1 MSSWQRVFLA
11 FLVPVTA
18 VFASLSFA
26 TTEGLSQMITPHSPA
41 TGDLN
46 LQIQDNANPSEL
58 QAELAVQ
65 DSLSGELS
73 SERTIAWIEQRD
85 SDSKDGGSTNENQG
99 PEHQDWLL
107 HMQGTEVGQG
117 QPGFHSPYIGK
128 NSLPPSDD
136 FRQTSSVDLYLGAR
150 VWSGGEIYFNP
161 EYYQGFGLG
170 NTHGIAAF
178 PNSEAYKVGQ
188 KIGDIFIA
196 HLFLRQTFGF
206 GGEQEQLE
214 SDQLQLAEK
223 VDVSRLTITI
233 GRLSVGDQFDANAY
247 AHNGRTQFLN
257 WALVDNGAFDYAA
270 DSVGVIEGAT
280 AELNQKTWALR
291 YGIFDVPR
299 VSNGF
304 AKDGHFLK
312 AWQQMLELEE
322 RYSLLDHPGKVRLLG
337 WLEEAHMGSYRE
349 TLANPSLMEDITRT
363 RRYRFQY
370 GFALSA
376 EQEITKDLGAF
387 FRASWRDGQEE
398 VWQFTDIDRSVS
410 AGLQLKGTNW
420 KRPND
425 TVGVA
430 GIVNAISSAHRDF
443 LAAGGLGPLI
453 GDGKLPH
460 YSTEDVM
467 EMYYDAEIVKNV
479 HLGIDYQF
487 VANPGYNGDRGPVN
501 IFSSRFHF
509 QF

>member
-1 MSSWQRVFLA
+1 MSIGREILFVF
-11 FLVPVTA
+11 VV
-18 VFASLSFA
+18 SA
-26 TTEGLSQMITPHSPA
+26 TV
-41 TGDLN
+41 
-46 LQIQDNANPSEL
+46 
-58 QAELAVQ
+58 QAQEFRS
-65 DSLSGELS
+65 DELS
-73 SERTIAWIEQRD
+73 SQQTIALIEKKD
-85 SDSKDGGSTNENQG
+85 SDSKDNASDDKSQEPPKYQN
-99 PEHQDWLL
+99 WLF
-107 HMQGTEVGQG
+107 HMQGTEVAQG
-117 QPGFHSPYIGK
+117 QPGFHSPYQGT
-128 NSLPPSDD
+128 NSLKPDD
-136 FRQTSSVDLYLGAR
+136 NLRQSSSLDLYLGAR
-150 VWSGGEIYFNP
+150 LWRGGEFYVNP
-161 EYYQGFGLG
+161 EYYQGFGLS
-170 NTHGIAAF
+170 NTHGVAAF
-178 PNSEAYKVGQ
+178 PNAENYKVGQ
-188 KIGDIFIA
+188 KIGDVFNA
-196 HLFLRQTFGF
+196 HMFLRQTFGF
-206 GGEQEQLE
+206 GGEQEDL
-214 SDQLQLAEK
+214 SADQLQLAEK

-233 GRLSVGDQFDANAY
+233 GRLSATDQFDANTY
-247 AHNGRTQFLN
+247 AHSSRTQFLN

-349 TLANPSLMEDITRT
+349 TLANLSLMEDITQT

-370 GFALSA
+370 GFGLSA
-376 EQEITKDLGAF
+376 EQEITKDWGAF
-387 FRASWRDGQEE
+387 LRASWRDGQEE
-398 VWQFTDIDRSVS
+398 VWQFTDIDSSVS
-410 AGLQLKGTNW
+410 LGLQLKGTSW

-425 TVGVA
+425 IVAIA
-430 GIVNAISSAHRDF
+430 GIIDAISSAHRDF

-467 EMYYDAEIVKNV
+467 EIYYDAEIMKNV
-479 HLGIDYQF
+479 HLGFDYQF
-487 VANPGYNGDRGPVN
+487 VANPGYNSDRGPVN
-501 IFSSRFHF
+501 VFSSRFHF

>member
-1 MSSWQRVFLA
+1 MTLFILMASATIEAQDFLSNE
-11 FLVPVTA
+11 LPPERT
-18 VFASLSFA
+18 FAS
-26 TTEGLSQMITPHSPA
+26 
-41 TGDLN
+41 
-46 LQIQDNANPSEL
+46 
-58 QAELAVQ
+58 
-65 DSLSGELS
+65 
-73 SERTIAWIEQRD
+73 IAKKD
-85 SDSKDGGSTNENQG
+85 PDSKDNGSNDESQTQERQN
-99 PEHQDWLL
+99 WLF
-107 HMQGTEVGQG
+107 HMQGTEVAQG
-117 QPGFHSPYIGK
+117 QPGFRSPYQGT
-128 NSLPPSDD
+128 NSLKPDD
-136 FRQTSSVDLYLGAR
+136 NFKQSSSLDIYLGAHL
-150 VWSGGEIYFNP
+150 WPGGEIYFNP
-161 EYYQGFGLG
+161 EYYQGFGLSDA
-170 NTHGIAAF
+170 HGIAAF
-178 PNSEAYKVGQ
+178 PNAENYKVGQ

-206 GGEQEQLE
+206 GGEQEDLPGDQLE
-214 SDQLQLAEK
+214 LAER

-233 GRLSVGDQFDANAY
+233 GRLSATDQFDANAY
-247 AHNGRTQFLN
+247 AHSSRTQFLN

-312 AWQQMLELEE
+312 AWQQMLEFEK
-322 RYSLLDHPGKVRLLG
+322 RYSVLDHPGKVRLLG
-337 WLEEAHMGSYRE
+337 WLEEAHMGSYSE

-376 EQEITKDLGAF
+376 EQEITRDLGAF
-387 FRASWRDGQEE
+387 LRASWRDGQEE
-398 VWQFTDIDRSVS
+398 VWQFTDIDRGVS

-425 TVGVA
+425 TVGIA
-430 GIVNAISSAHRDF
+430 GIVDAISSAHRDF
-443 LAAGGLGPLI
+443 LGAGGLGPLI

-467 EMYYDAEIVKNV
+467 EMYYDAEIVRNV
-479 HLGIDYQF
+479 HLGFDYQF
-487 VANPGYNGDRGPVN
+487 VANPGYNSDRGPVN